1 MATRAA
7 KSLRLGFTLVELMVV
22 IALVAMIMAIAMPN
36 LWPIIAFSEH
46 EGAARRLAQYGRA
59 ATSHAVL
66 ARETI
71 TVNIDIENGEYWCT
85 RLPEPEPEESDS
97 LPTAE
102 EEERERRDVPED
114 DGELLRLAQQE
125 LEEGST
131 GRRPDDSPQ
140 SDVLLE
146 QSDRLSERLNERA
159 RRGVESRAKLVNH
172 KTKSSEFDVMDRFL
186 AEREEEKL
194 RREQEEDL
202 EPEEVKDNLLL
213 RAKLP
218 DQVFFQRV
226 LVNDEEIDEEIVE
239 IEITPLGLSAEVK
252 FYLEHFNGDV
262 FTVTWDPLTG
272 GAAIIDGDDA
282 T

>member
-22 IALVAMIMAIAMPN
+22 IAIVALIMAIAMPN

-46 EGAARRLAQYGRA
+46 EGASRRLAQYGRA

-71 TVNIDIENGEYWCT
+71 TVNIDMEKGEYWCT
-85 RLPEPEPEESDS
+85 RIPEPEPEESDS

-125 LEEGST
+125 LEDGST

-146 QSDRLSERLNERA
+146 QSDRLNERLNARA
-159 RRGVESRAKLVNH
+159 RRGAESRAKLVNH
-172 KTKSSEFDVMDRFL
+172 KSKSNEFDVMDRFL
-186 AEREEEKL
+186 AEREAEKEK
-194 RREQEEDL
+194 REEDI

-213 RAKLP
+213 RTKLP

-226 LVNDEEIDEEIVE
+226 LVNDKEVDQEVVE
-239 IEITPLGLSAEVK
+239 IEITPLGLAAKVK

-262 FTVTWDPLTG
+262 FTITWDPLTG
-272 GAAIIDGDDA
+272 GAAIVDGDD
-282 T
+282 TT